1 MSSLHH
7 SSLRQYDTPYQSV
20 QQTECTVHPHV
31 APENDSGGTEGSFR
45 SDQWAIGWATP
56 LIMVFCF
63 LIATTTAVGHYC
75 YCLYL
80 NRKFVEDTIPQDR
93 NTAISMSFARLFST
107 ALATSASTAFTQLL
121 WWFLRHRS
129 IPLSKIDAL
138 FSINSSPLNLYRLS
152 ILKAVPLLWVLGLVI
167 PLISVAT
174 IFPPGTLVVQQLPEL
189 RNQSFEVP
197 ILDVDD
203 RGNGSAVEFFSNA
216 MFTHGGDG
224 EYREELS
231 NIYHGSQLRSIRDTL
246 VQALSGAIS
255 TFGAENYFTINTIM
269 QESKRADPVYN
280 MSMFTFSSIFFDL
293 STSVVEDYMKNVT
306 IAMLN
311 DSGKNYSTLVETTI
325 YKSAYV
331 FKNELRLI
339 GAYGGALFLC
349 LAFLLLGFGAL
360 HQNGTSAS
368 TGGFLQIMCTT
379 THGDGTMNQLA
390 KGASLGGEIGVPK
403 DLLDL
408 KVRFGVV
415 ANSTGQTKHAAF
427 GTVEDTEPLV
437 RGL

>member
-1 MSSLHH
+1 MAHMSCKTLDSNYTAHIKYLNSTQTVSVDVAEGQPLNASSLNR
-7 SSLRQYDTPYQSV
+7 SSLFYDILNSVPTETGFAYKSPIQY
-20 QQTECTVHPHV
+20 
-31 APENDSGGTEGSFR
+31 NF
-45 SDQWAIGWATP
+45 
-56 LIMVFCF
+56 
-63 LIATTTAVGHYC
+63 
-75 YCLYL
+75 
-80 NRKFVEDTIPQDR
+80 
-93 NTAISMSFARLFST
+93 
-107 ALATSASTAFTQLL
+107 TS
-121 WWFLRHRS
+121 
-129 IPLSKIDAL
+129 
-138 FSINSSPLNLYRLS
+138 
-152 ILKAVPLLWVLGLVI
+152 
-167 PLISVAT
+167 
-174 IFPPGTLVVQQLPEL
+174 
-189 RNQSFEVP
+189 
-197 ILDVDD
+197 
-203 RGNGSAVEFFSNA
+203 
-216 MFTHGGDG
+216 
-224 EYREELS
+224 EELS

-280 MSMFTFSSIFFDL
+280 MSMFTFSRIFFDL

-311 DSGKNYSTLVETTI
+311 DSGKNYSTLVETVI

-415 ANSTGQTKHAAF
+415 ANGTGQTKHAAF

-437 RGL
+437 KGL